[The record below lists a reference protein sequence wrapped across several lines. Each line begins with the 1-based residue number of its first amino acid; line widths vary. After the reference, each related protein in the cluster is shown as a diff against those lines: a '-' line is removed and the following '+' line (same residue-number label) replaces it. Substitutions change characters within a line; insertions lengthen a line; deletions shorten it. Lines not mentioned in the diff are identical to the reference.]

1 MGSDYKKQLK
11 LVIFLVI
18 AALIIVTLPQ
28 VFAGGFEV
36 YTNQQ
41 IYSTFH
47 PLFIYGT
54 GDPATPLILRLYAP
68 DGSTAEFKQIIVN
81 QDGSFNL
88 KLLDWPKSSTVFPYG
103 TYTLEA
109 IPQTGQTQKIDI
121 KFSASTELKRIPI
134 ERDLNTDV
142 FAPEIAAVNKPF
154 RVFVQVTSDGQMVS
168 AESVKVLSSS
178 HIHSPNG
185 KVQSLAMSLEMLH
198 EGLYFVEYTPRIE
211 GTYIFHMVAFSQGT
225 QSHASAATLVLGQD
239 IAGLARQVVTLNEV
253 LNTASDELG
262 ILQTDIHGFGS
273 TLKDASETIRDS
285 VTKIDTSVTTMST
298 AVENIEE
305 ASLQVNSLLFPI
317 VGAIA
322 VILALQITILARR
335 R

>member
-1 MGSDYKKQLK
+1 MLK

-18 AALIIVTLPQ
+18 AALVTVTLPQ
-28 VFAGGFEV
+28 VFAAEFEV

-41 IYSTFH
+41 IYSTPH
-47 PLFIYGT
+47 PLYIYGT
-54 GDPATPLILRLYAP
+54 GDPNTPLVLRLYTP

-81 QDGSFNL
+81 SDGTFNL
-88 KLLDWPKSSTVFPYG
+88 KLLDWPKTSTTFPYG
-103 TYTLEA
+103 TYTVEA
-109 IPQTGQTQKIDI
+109 IPQSGSPKKIDI
-121 KFSASTELKRIPI
+121 KFASSTELKRVPI
-134 ERDLNTDV
+134 ERDLNTQV
-142 FAPEIAAVNKPF
+142 FAPEIAAINKPF
-154 RVFVQVTSDGQMVS
+154 RVFVQVTSDGLMVS
-168 AESVKVLSSS
+168 SESIKVLSSS

-185 KVQSLAMSLEMLH
+185 KVQSLATSLEMLH

-211 GTYIFHMVAFSQGT
+211 GTFIFHMVAFSQGT

-239 IAGLARQVVTLNEV
+239 IAGLARQVVTLNEI

-262 ILQTDIHGFGS
+262 TLQTDIHGFGS
-273 TLKDASETIRDS
+273 TLDDASETIRTS
-285 VTKIDTSVTTMST
+285 VIKIDTSVTSMSS
-298 AVENIEE
+298 AVANIEE

>member
-1 MGSDYKKQLK
+1 M
-11 LVIFLVI
+11 
-18 AALIIVTLPQ
+18 PQ
-28 VFAGGFEV
+28 VFAAEVEV

-41 IYSTFH
+41 IYTTPH
-47 PLFIYGT
+47 PLYIYGT
-54 GDPATPLILRLYAP
+54 GDPNTPLVLRLYTP

-81 QDGSFNL
+81 ADGSYNL
-88 KLLDWPKSSTVFPYG
+88 KLLEWPKSSTEFPYG
-103 TYTLEA
+103 TYTIEA
-109 IPQTGQTQKIDI
+109 TPQLGPTKTIDI
-121 KFSASTELKRIPI
+121 KFAASSELRQVPI
-134 ERDLNTDV
+134 ERDLNTQV

-154 RVFVQVTSDGQMVS
+154 RVFVQVTSDGLMVS
-168 AESVKVLSSS
+168 AESVKILSSS
-178 HIHSPNG
+178 HIHSPSG
-185 KVQSLAMSLEMLH
+185 KVQSLAKSLEMLH

-211 GTYIFHMVAFSQGT
+211 GNFIFHMVAFSQGT

-253 LNTASDELG
+253 LDTASTELG
-262 ILQTDIHGFGS
+262 TLQSEIHGFGT
-273 TLKDASETIRDS
+273 TLGDASETIRTS
-285 VTKIDTSVTTMST
+285 VTKIDTSVTSMSS
-298 AVENIEE
+298 AVANIEE

>member
-1 MGSDYKKQLK
+1 MK

-18 AALIIVTLPQ
+18 AALVTVTLPQ
-28 VFAGGFEV
+28 VFAAEFEV

-41 IYSTFH
+41 IYSTPH
-47 PLFIYGT
+47 PLYIYGT
-54 GDPATPLILRLYAP
+54 GDPNTPLVLRLYTP

-81 QDGSFNL
+81 SDGTFNL
-88 KLLDWPKSSTVFPYG
+88 KLLDWPKFSTTFPYG
-103 TYTLEA
+103 TYTVEA
-109 IPQTGQTQKIDI
+109 IPQSGSPKKIDI
-121 KFSASTELKRIPI
+121 KFASSTELKRVPI
-134 ERDLNTDV
+134 ERDLNTQV
-142 FAPEIAAVNKPF
+142 FAPEIAAINKPF
-154 RVFVQVTSDGQMVS
+154 RVFVQVTSDGLMVS
-168 AESVKVLSSS
+168 SESIKVLSSS

-185 KVQSLAMSLEMLH
+185 KVQSLATSMEMLH

-211 GTYIFHMVAFSQGT
+211 GTFIFHMVAFSQGT

-239 IAGLARQVVTLNEV
+239 IAGLARQVVTLNEI

-262 ILQTDIHGFGS
+262 TLQTDIHGFGS
-273 TLKDASETIRDS
+273 ALDDASETIRTS
-285 VTKIDTSVTTMST
+285 VIKIDTSVTSMSS
-298 AVENIEE
+298 AVANIEE

>member
-1 MGSDYKKQLK
+1 MLK

-18 AALIIVTLPQ
+18 AALVTVTLPQ
-28 VFAGGFEV
+28 VFAAEFEV

-41 IYSTFH
+41 IYSTPH
-47 PLFIYGT
+47 PLYIYGT
-54 GDPATPLILRLYAP
+54 GDPNTPLVLRLYTP

-81 QDGSFNL
+81 SDGTFNL
-88 KLLDWPKSSTVFPYG
+88 KLLDWPKFSTTFPYG
-103 TYTLEA
+103 TYTVEA
-109 IPQTGQTQKIDI
+109 IPQSGSPKKIDI
-121 KFSASTELKRIPI
+121 KFASSTELKRVPI
-134 ERDLNTDV
+134 ERDLNTQV
-142 FAPEIAAVNKPF
+142 FAPEIAAINKPF
-154 RVFVQVTSDGQMVS
+154 RVFVQVTSDGLMVS
-168 AESVKVLSSS
+168 SESIKVLSSS

-185 KVQSLAMSLEMLH
+185 KVQSLATSLEMLH

-211 GTYIFHMVAFSQGT
+211 GTFIFHMVAFSQGT

-239 IAGLARQVVTLNEV
+239 IAGLARQVVTLNEI

-262 ILQTDIHGFGS
+262 TLQTDIHGFGS
-273 TLKDASETIRDS
+273 TLDDASETIRTS
-285 VTKIDTSVTTMST
+285 VIKIDTSVTSMSS
-298 AVENIEE
+298 AVANIEE

>member
-1 MGSDYKKQLK
+1 MLK
-11 LVIFLVI
+11 LVIFLAI
-18 AALIIVTLPQ
+18 AALITVTLPQ
-28 VFAGGFEV
+28 VFAAEFEV

-41 IYSTFH
+41 IYSTPH
-47 PLFIYGT
+47 PLYIYGT
-54 GDPATPLILRLYAP
+54 GDPSTPLVLRLYTP

-81 QDGSFNL
+81 SDGTYNL
-88 KLLDWPKSSTVFPYG
+88 KLLDWPKSSTNFPFG
-103 TYTLEA
+103 TYTVEA
-109 IPQTGQTQKIDI
+109 TPQLGPPKIVDI
-121 KFSASTELKRIPI
+121 KFAASAELQQIPI
-134 ERDLNTDV
+134 ERDLNTQV
-142 FAPEIAAVNKPF
+142 FAPEIAAINKPF
-154 RVFVQVTSDGQMVS
+154 RVFVQVTSDGLMVS

-178 HIHSPNG
+178 HIHSPSG
-185 KVQSLAMSLEMLH
+185 KVQSLATSLDMLH

-253 LNTASDELG
+253 LNTASDDLG
-262 ILQTDIHGFGS
+262 TLQAEIHGFGS
-273 TLKDASETIRDS
+273 TLDDASETIRTS
-285 VTKIDTSVTTMST
+285 VTKIDTSVTSMSS
-298 AVENIEE
+298 AVANIEE

-322 VILALQITILARR
+322 IILALQITILARR

>member
-1 MGSDYKKQLK
+1 MLK
-11 LVIFLVI
+11 LVVILVI
-18 AALIIVTLPQ
+18 AALVTVTLPQ
-28 VFAGGFEV
+28 VFAAEFEV

-41 IYSTFH
+41 IYSTPH
-47 PLFIYGT
+47 PLYIYGT
-54 GDPATPLILRLYAP
+54 GDPNTPLVLRLYTP

-81 QDGSFNL
+81 SDGTFNL
-88 KLLDWPKSSTVFPYG
+88 KLLDWPKTSTTFPYG
-103 TYTLEA
+103 TYTVEA
-109 IPQTGQTQKIDI
+109 IPQSGPPKKIDI
-121 KFSASTELKRIPI
+121 KFGSSTELKRIPI
-134 ERDLNTDV
+134 ERDLNTQV
-142 FAPEIAAVNKPF
+142 FAPEIAAINKPF
-154 RVFVQVTSDGQMVS
+154 RVFVQVTSDGLMVS
-168 AESVKVLSSS
+168 SESIKVLSSS
-178 HIHSPNG
+178 HTHSPNG
-185 KVQSLAMSLEMLH
+185 KVQSLATSLEMLH

-239 IAGLARQVVTLNEV
+239 IAGLARQVVTLNEI

-262 ILQTDIHGFGS
+262 TLQTDIHGFGS
-273 TLKDASETIRDS
+273 TLDDASETIRTS
-285 VTKIDTSVTTMST
+285 VTKIDTSVTSMSS
-298 AVENIEE
+298 AVANIEE

>member
-1 MGSDYKKQLK
+1 MLK

-18 AALIIVTLPQ
+18 AALVTVTLPQ
-28 VFAGGFEV
+28 VFAAEFEV

-41 IYSTFH
+41 IYSTPH
-47 PLFIYGT
+47 PLYIYGT
-54 GDPATPLILRLYAP
+54 GDPNTPLVLRLYTP

-81 QDGSFNL
+81 SDGTFNL
-88 KLLDWPKSSTVFPYG
+88 KLLDWPKTSTTFPYG
-103 TYTLEA
+103 TYTVEA
-109 IPQTGQTQKIDI
+109 IPQSGLHKKIDI
-121 KFSASTELKRIPI
+121 KFASSTELKRVPI
-134 ERDLNTDV
+134 ERELNTQV
-142 FAPEIAAVNKPF
+142 FAPEIAAINKPF
-154 RVFVQVTSDGQMVS
+154 RVFVQVTSDGLMVS
-168 AESVKVLSSS
+168 SESIKVLSSS

-185 KVQSLAMSLEMLH
+185 KVQSLATSLEMLH

-211 GTYIFHMVAFSQGT
+211 GTFIFHMVAFSQGT

-239 IAGLARQVVTLNEV
+239 IAGLARQVVTLNEI

-262 ILQTDIHGFGS
+262 TLQTDIHGFGS
-273 TLKDASETIRDS
+273 TLDDASETIRTS
-285 VTKIDTSVTTMST
+285 VTKIDTSVTSMSS
-298 AVENIEE
+298 AVANIEE